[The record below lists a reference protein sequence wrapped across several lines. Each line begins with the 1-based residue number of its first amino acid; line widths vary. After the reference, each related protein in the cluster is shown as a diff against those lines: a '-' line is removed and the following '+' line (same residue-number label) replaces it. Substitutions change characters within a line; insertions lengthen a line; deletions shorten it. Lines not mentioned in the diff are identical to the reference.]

1 MYNKNTA
8 PVNKL
13 DKGLNLSGNQTSDV
27 PRNLK
32 HEILTI
38 PSTSQFAFGGYGVLD
53 FKEKNVKVHELIIAF
68 NTSAVSGLTGT
79 VTNFPNLNPTFHWFT
94 RIELVMNNV
103 VIDTLYPDAQF
114 ILNQLMY
121 EEQDRTLNNY
131 SAGLYSSQASRNTLT
146 TTAGSNWYLPLKTFF
161 NQANIAIITQNHE
174 LQLRVYMQPLANICN
189 QSTLT
194 GTPVCT
200 INSAQLIARVTR
212 LPTEAVNATIAQISR
227 SPRHYKFY
235 ETRYATF
242 TVQSGVTS
250 TTLVLTPIV
259 GNVGM
264 LYFVVRP
271 SASLTGN
278 NAFSFTAIRDFAMLG
293 AGGDNIVGGTVIPST
308 LNLLQQGKWW
318 CKSQYLADVFAG
330 TSNSNVYSYC
340 FSADPTLAFDSGA
353 FYTTR
358 KFVGAEQL
366 QLTFTGSLGANVQ
379 VDVFAYL
386 EAAIEQTNLGVKKL
400 AIDI

>member
-1 MYNKNTA
+1 MYNKSSVPQNR
-8 PVNKL
+8 
-13 DKGLNLSGNQTSDV
+13 GLNIASNQSSNI
-27 PRNLK
+27 PRNLR

-38 PSTSQFAFGGYGVLD
+38 PSTSQFAFGGYGILD

-68 NTSAVSGLTGT
+68 NTSAVSGLTGS
-79 VTNFPNLNPTFHWFT
+79 VANYPNLNPAFHWFT
-94 RIELVMNNV
+94 RIELCMNNV

-114 ILNQLMY
+114 ILSQLMY
-121 EEQDRTLNNY
+121 EDMDRTLNNY
-131 SAGLYSSQASRNTLT
+131 SAGHYASIEARNTLT
-146 TTAGSNWYLPLKTFF
+146 TTAGSNWYLSLKSFF
-161 NQANIAIITQNHE
+161 NQAHIPILTQNHE
-174 LQLRVYMQPLANICN
+174 LQIRVYMQPLANICN

-212 LPTEAVNATIAQISR
+212 LDSESVANSLAQIAR
-227 SPRHYKFY
+227 TPKHYLFY

-242 TVQSGVTS
+242 TVQAGVSS

-278 NAFSFTAIRDFAMLG
+278 NAFSFTAINNFAMLG
-293 AGGDNIVGGTVIPST
+293 AGGESIVGGTVIPSS
-308 LNLLQQGKWW
+308 LNLLTMGKWW
-318 CKSQYLADVFAG
+318 SKSSYLADSFSG
-330 TSNSNVYSYC
+330 TSNAYVYSYS
-340 FSADPTLAFDSGA
+340 FSADPALAFENGA
-353 FYTTR
+353 HYTTR
-358 KFVGAEQL
+358 KFNGSEQL
-366 QLTFTGSLGANVQ
+366 QIQFGSALETNVQ

-386 EAAIEQTNLGVKKL
+386 ECAIEQTATTIKKL
-400 AIDI
+400 SITA